1 MALYWQLIAMCW
13 LALAARLACAA
24 LAARLACAAGA
35 ALAAVMVAP
44 TTNKLP
50 GIATSRTSFIS
61 TLRVSWSPAGHV
73 PSTSMCRAPGRE
85 RNTAKDP
92 HARARRGR
100 GPGFWRSRACLRPG
114 QAGHTY
120 DQGLAGRLR
129 LCLARSGHGSRRIV
143 RILRAA
149 ASPRLLS
156 GPDMAMLRSGAAR
169 LQDPRGRRTV
179 LQSFCDGRLFA
190 QRTSLAPAEVVGLH
204 GWARS
209 REDLAGPLAGL
220 NALALDLPGFGAS
233 PEPPAAWDSRAYAAL
248 VAEVLAGLDRPQVLL
263 GHSFGG
269 RVAVKLAAWWPELVT
284 GLVLAGVPLLR
295 QQPGGGSPAWSFR
308 VARWGSRHGL
318 VSEGRMEKLRQRTGS
333 ED

>member
-1 MALYWQLIAMCW
+1 
-13 LALAARLACAA
+13 
-24 LAARLACAAGA
+24 
-35 ALAAVMVAP
+35 
-44 TTNKLP
+44 
-50 GIATSRTSFIS
+50 
-61 TLRVSWSPAGHV
+61 
-73 PSTSMCRAPGRE
+73 
-85 RNTAKDP
+85 
-92 HARARRGR
+92 
-100 GPGFWRSRACLRPG
+100 
-114 QAGHTY
+114 
-120 DQGLAGRLR
+120 
-129 LCLARSGHGSRRIV
+129 
-143 RILRAA
+143 
-149 ASPRLLS
+149 
-156 GPDMAMLRSGAAR
+156 
-169 LQDPRGRRTV
+169 V

-190 QRTSLAPAEVVGLH
+190 ERTSLAPAEVVGLH

-318 VSEGRMEKLRQRTGS
+318 VSEGRMEKLRQRYGS
-333 ED
+333 EDYRRASGIMRSVLVRVVNESYEEDLPRITCPVELVWGSNDTAAPLPMARQACGLLRNARLEVIEGGGHMTPLSAPDALRSSVSRLLRASIP